1 MKNIENRFWAKRTL
15 IWDFAISDLKI
26 RYRSSVLG
34 LVWSFLEPLLLLT
47 VLYIVFTNI
56 FRSEIELF
64 PLYLLLGIIMW
75 NMVVKGTQLGL
86 GSVSSRRG
94 IFLHMY
100 IPKGIPPI
108 SAGLTSLMMLIFEM
122 IILGAFMVAF
132 QFLPSF
138 TIIILPLILIL
149 EFILVVGIS
158 LGLSVL
164 SVRFK
169 DIQIIWGIILHAG
182 FFLTPIFYKI
192 DILPES
198 IQRIIVLNPMVSI
211 LNMARDVTLYGKI
224 PLGEDV
230 IMAVGITFL
239 IFGIG
244 YGVFKKLSPRIME
257 EL

>member
-1 MKNIENRFWAKRTL
+1 MKNFENRFWAKRTL
-15 IWDFAISDLKI
+15 IWDFAITDLKI
-26 RYRSSVLG
+26 RYRSSMLG

-56 FRSEIELF
+56 FQSEIELF

-86 GSVSSRRG
+86 NSISSRSGILLNLYIPRG
-94 IFLHMY
+94 IL
-100 IPKGIPPI
+100 PI
-108 SAGLTSLMMLIFEM
+108 SAGLTSLMMLTFE
-122 IILGAFMVAF
+122 IVILGIFMVVF

-149 EFILVVGIS
+149 EFILIVGIS
-158 LGLSVL
+158 LGLAVL
-164 SVRFK
+164 NVRFK
-169 DIQIIWGIILHAG
+169 DIQFIWSIILHAG

-198 IQRIIVLNPMVSI
+198 IQSIIVLNPMVSI
-211 LNMARDVTLYGKI
+211 LNMARDVTLYNKV
-224 PLGEDV
+224 PLVEDV
-230 IMAVGITFL
+230 IMAVGMTFL

-244 YGVFKKLSPRIME
+244 YGIFKKLSPRIME